1 MQQLKI
7 LHAIMKIKDSTC
19 SNQDPAEPSKKKIIF
34 KKSISE
40 KGSLFLVG
48 TLFHVREC
56 QEQLQTS
63 CWQMRTSLRLN
74 PHLEAASP
82 WNSYYKGSEIS
93 LL

>member
-7 LHAIMKIKDSTC
+7 LHAIMKVKDSTC
-19 SNQDPAEPSKKKIIF
+19 SNQDPAGPSKKKTIF

-40 KGSLFLVG
+40 KGSLFLG

-63 CWQMRTSLRLN
+63 C
-74 PHLEAASP
+74 
-82 WNSYYKGSEIS
+82 
-93 LL
+93 